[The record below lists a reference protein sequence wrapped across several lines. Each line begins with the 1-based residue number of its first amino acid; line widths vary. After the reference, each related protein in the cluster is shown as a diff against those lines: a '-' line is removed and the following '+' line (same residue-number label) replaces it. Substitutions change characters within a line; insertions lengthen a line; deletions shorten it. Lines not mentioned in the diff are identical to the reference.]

1 MVYFLHRCMLKDLKG
16 TIDLFVPLLTNKRQ
30 HIRTFSSGCIAFFL
44 HKIPTAKLLR
54 LLWELHKSNSSLTS
68 DCGGDIL
75 AETLRSVDGQFHSC
89 CREVIPG
96 IMDLAAGNLKESPES
111 PVEQRRHSKRLRH
124 DGAQNSVNDA
134 DSLLTTEEAANFCM
148 RCLTRALKLLTD
160 SGLKPE
166 SLLATGRLYFSRLS
180 DPNLMPSRAPLFVAG
195 LDSLIMLL
203 FNKRHINQFEGILY
217 ELFCNS
223 IAKNPSLPLAE
234 LVLKFVNMILSSTKF
249 SESERVGFLASVVRH
264 KSFER
269 DFAVSLPD
277 ILLRFSTK
285 QPASLDLL
293 TILARMSLIHRS
305 PQVEPVAPSSTNSL
319 LCLSLASSDT
329 SKSSPSTPGR
339 TTDWLVQSFNDEFN
353 PTCMTSL
360 SRRLCTLLFLKH
372 LRDCLLT
379 RPELSCAF
387 LRILDLCSQAGLL
400 QDTENAV
407 NGVERFLP
415 FLMSFSHQI
424 RLHSLRILR
433 CLLMSMDSYGTGLLS
448 ESPLTAIDRCL
459 TCERTKHC
467 PNSLRELLATILH
480 LHCGRAGV
488 FKSSMG
494 AKIVIHY
501 LLGLLH
507 VNLTPVWDGVVA
519 ALASFLNPVIYAEAA
534 DAGSQPRDYRK
545 RQIARSRSR
554 SPDSTAV
561 AVPDDDEETAESAQA
576 KLQWR
581 QLCKEMFWSKLT
593 ELLGEETSASFR
605 PPDEVDSGPSTL
617 VFDELPIESAFLA
630 LLYAIPDERSAS
642 VLPVNA
648 TEAPTTF
655 SPHRRPDW
663 RSYRLNLW
671 RTITPAGVGKHA
683 RFLVPIF
690 LKFVNSEFYGCPSKA
705 NEDVLICALNLFS
718 QMPNLQSVF
727 KHEELSLTVL
737 RLLTNKR
744 PVVQQAAFKVWLNLS
759 PKGVVP
765 YREDLEKILSL
776 QSFREAVRVFKLDTS
791 VAPKDRAIV
800 APILIRILYGR
811 LHLSKENLAPA
822 VFTNLADCTDAELGI
837 LLSLIIESF
846 YSAVGIPAE
855 GLPVEEAS
863 FPPDAACLRASLG
876 ANSWARLQAICQVVE
891 NLLSFMGH
899 RLGGLS
905 PPSSESSKSPGSTR
919 NPEEHAPTLFQIG
932 LLMIAIT
939 SAPSA
944 ITDTSGEPKKPHSK
958 QVKVVRKTGLA
969 LLLHLFNAPGI
980 NTDAFW
986 TPKRVE
992 IVQQVVIRPY
1002 LPQLSQAAVASPG
1015 HLIIC
1020 LSLACSQKAHLSANF
1035 LTQDLLTELMKLLL
1049 HPKVSK
1055 HVTRVIIE
1063 ILWNMIFL
1071 PEVQVI
1077 GRLAILPHH
1086 SSLIEYIYQHML
1098 ALCSLGSS
1106 QARKTLNSSSEVLQR
1121 EFKLLGYLTIPLE
1134 NTEACFL
1141 SPDQASRLLSGLLPF
1156 LVKTFARKPT
1166 TTGLRRRGTEETK
1179 LPRLETEAVRTAQAI
1194 SGENTEAEI
1203 LRALCRLM
1211 EVTSDVSDHL
1221 SRVLDLFSKVE
1232 SRISRTLLCNAAGIA
1247 ASRLPLP
1254 AACDALNTALR
1265 DLSLFNANLAKQSPP
1280 GIVEAMR
1287 AVRTQWGEKKS
1298 TAALAAAPAFER
1310 NIVFKLL
1317 TMVNSWDSSRLD
1329 MIDSAQH
1336 EAGMNAFTGLCDLLI
1351 PAAVDG
1357 NDGDSGSTATTTAM
1371 VTADSFVF
1379 FIHLAG
1385 VNCALHIL
1393 QTAELQLRDLALDY
1407 CVRLA
1412 ETLRRGSTL
1421 HKQEKAAASPAE
1433 SLIKRLIVDSL
1444 WPGLCRS
1451 IKFCTGPRRL
1461 HFFRLL
1467 TGLVRALQSHPFFA
1481 PLALL
1486 ADFSNTQTCFFTN
1499 LQSGTTARQL
1509 FALRRLALFLQN
1521 PLTIASKKAIQRC
1534 LAVASAR
1541 KGKSQVTAEAGGC
1554 AKEPFVLP
1562 LQHLRGIFLPVL
1574 LFIVKQELNNEVNSS
1589 SGTISSEARPLLT
1602 ACFDAVRALASHLPW
1617 SPYRELLNSALS
1629 QLDQAPDSSVA
1640 LRYALAIIDGF
1651 QAPKWSESDNGQSEQ
1666 LNFMLT
1672 VVSRMQ
1678 AHITPSKSD
1687 GAGADAHPKLRSGT
1701 YLRTNAVV
1709 ALVTLLRRLP
1719 QGSLSQRLPH
1729 LLLRVVDV
1737 LRPSRKLPSRARM
1750 EAVSALSKV
1759 AAMVAG
1765 GGNGVQDL
1773 DCLFNTV
1780 SRELSRG
1787 YTAMQIRLASLHRI
1801 FGDLAASIE
1810 KGDLSIVPGT
1820 LDNGCLL
1827 LFRLYLDEVAGSLG
1841 EQNDSRRDA
1850 LASFS
1855 ATSVAEGGLMSSLP
1869 VAGTTDLPEAKGFKA
1884 PAGVPLLLRFM
1895 SPSALERL
1903 FSDLRVAAALV
1914 AKGLIIS
1921 NESLSSGG
1929 EVTSDQ
1935 KLINHLR
1942 YRKRAL
1948 ARLQT
1953 VLNRIPTKQGLLAPR
1968 LFGGA
1973 NHLDAGRLSLKLINT
1988 GDNSK
1993 ADQPPVQAIKRGP
2006 AALYRPG
2013 WGKAGSQLLEQRPS
2027 YLELPPEPTRE
2038 SQKLHATQTDTAA
2051 HESLLLVSCGLQT
2064 LLGLLRS
2071 GLLQPD
2077 READF
2082 QLLADCVPA
2091 VMRSLST
2098 SYLAVLAGAVRC
2110 VRFFLH
2116 VAVRGFALQLP
2127 EITSRLFALIDSH
2140 AGLLS
2145 TGGSARDV
2153 VAQSFAQGLYAT
2165 LAAVIRHQNH
2175 CPLSQPQLV
2184 TLFNTIETEI
2194 VRDAVTAPALA
2205 LLLSLL
2211 HRRLRDPN
2219 PNEESAA
2226 VVKFHGD
2233 NSTAASTEAMLAQ
2246 GLLVAK
2252 ATDKDFSFAGAGGGP
2267 RLVALML
2274 RVLRMAIT
2282 SPSELAR
2289 RDCRRCL
2296 LTFLLNYPH
2305 QKRFITSLLGFLL
2318 RQLEHG
2324 VEFGRSSVAS
2334 LLANI
2339 VAELP
2344 VENLLQGGLDET
2356 ILLSVGAA
2364 IERESSVSVRLALYG
2379 IIRLLFTRLPEAN
2392 AEAHFNEYLLAF
2404 LRASASTRAS
2414 ARLLGLQLVSVVLDT
2429 QEALSTANRRNLLLD
2444 VIANN
2449 IVSDSRTEL
2458 QLLRSTH
2465 AHLFS
2470 EVVQSDKPVKSRMD
2484 GETPDGNVDDDDDGW
2499 MSDLEVPPSPPPL
2512 GSKITPYEQEEEE
2525 EEEDEGMDEDE
2536 APEDRDEEEDV
2547 EDAQDLLA
2555 EDPQAELDAMEVSP
2569 PEQVTADA
2577 VKAVESCIGSTATQ
2591 TAFKPSRSA
2600 PDMHFVL
2607 VTCTLEHGL
2616 RMIYRLLSPAGEDE
2630 VEADLTALITS
2641 KAVLPLWQTLLS
2653 PPEEKDDER
2662 AKKYSKLLMLEE
2674 EVGAD
2679 AEERSLRRRQRRG
2692 GGLLLLAPTRPVREW
2707 AARCLSLLL
2716 RAEVASLG
2724 KTMTAGTEPVF
2735 RSEFFKSE
2743 LEKGKNRGRR
2753 RLVLLLSGILS
2764 DSLRVLELESRN
2776 SMPEEYSTVVLANII
2791 QLGQLLH
2798 ALGSWKSVL
2807 RIFKT
2812 ANRISLDE
2820 LNNRKYSF
2828 AQRILAL
2835 KLTAGLLLKLP
2846 PPSEAEIAAILR
2858 NPTDPSS
2865 SSPRTGDE
2873 EEEVTTS
2880 SQSTGSVIYLKTAL
2894 RLLARESRQRERL
2907 AFLATSSVALSGD
2920 AVPTGEERNMGRR
2933 LSGRLNRVDSTRAKM
2948 RRKRTEAKMRRALL
2962 SGELSATEASQRLAN
2977 LPMVELAS
2985 ADHLISLIESTESA
2999 LASALS
3005 ARSHQPSLISTLYA
3019 RNSLSL
3025 HRKRDARALRKV
3037 AKAALGEHHNTGTT
3051 HEPLDDTLED
3061 DAAGGR
3067 KVGRGEK
3074 SRQQKKRPRSSVES
3088 SEPVKKSRLNITTHA
3103 TASAGTDTLRNPGPV
3118 VRANSMGAGLLNR
3131 GRTLG
3136 IGCWN
3141 VRTFLDPGAQSL
3153 TAHSPGQYNVDVC
3166 CLSEVRLPDSGS
3178 REIKI
3183 PGVESHFTL
3192 YRSGSRDSSG
3202 RHGVAIALS
3211 QQLDLAL
3218 LAWEPVND
3226 RMSYVRLKGHF
3237 TNISIISVRGDE
3249 VVLDDW
3255 GLGILVPILKKG
3267 DKTRCENYR
3276 GIGLNDVVA
3285 KIFAIVLLRRFQAVR
3300 DSRTRPNQAGFRAG
3314 RGCADHI
3321 FTLMRIL
3328 EFRYSY
3334 QQPTA
3339 VCFIDFA
3346 AAFDSVHR
3354 ESLWRI
3360 MALDGV
3366 PAEIIAMTK
3375 AYYRSTTARVLV
3387 RNNLSQPFG
3396 IRSGVRLGCI
3406 VSPILFNYAIDW
3418 ILGRALRESDGVEFA
3433 PGHRLT
3439 DLDYAD
3445 DIALLA
3451 SSFGDLQSMVSWVN
3465 EVAKSVGLSINAGKT
3480 NVFSSR
3486 IPDQEKTP
3494 LGIDGCQLE
3503 EVRVYRASVRSVLYG
3518 CECWA
3523 VRVDER
3529 KREIFDHQ
3537 CLRTTL
3543 RMKFTDFVSNETVRA
3558 RCDNIARITQAI
3570 QERRLRWFGHVL
3582 RRPPQELNV
3591 TARDPA
3597 PLPHWRRRRGGQFK
3611 TWLDTIRQDMEVV
3624 LGPSVFGL
3632 RRWRRE

>member
-1 MVYFLHRCMLKDLKG
+1 MASTRHKTENTFHFLTYKEQIKQKVRLSCRRSLVDADDDLDSFFASTLDNWTYINKSDTFSEFRRSVAPFVLNLKLILLHKDEVISNLRHFMQECDENSCGPILDLISALSCDLREDFFPYFPLFFLEIQKLIVKDQQDAEILNHCFNCLSHMVYFLHRCMLKDLKG

-30 HIRTFSSGCIAFFL
+30 YIRTFSAGCIAFFL

-54 LLWELHKSNSSLTS
+54 LLWDLHRSNSSLTS

-96 IMDLAAGNLKESPES
+96 IMDLAAGNLKDAPES
-111 PVEQRRHSKRLRH
+111 PVGQRRHSKRLRH
-124 DGAQNSVNDA
+124 DGTQNSVNDA

-148 RCLTRALKLLTD
+148 LCLTRALELLTE

-166 SLLATGRLYFSRLS
+166 SLLATGRLYFSRLC
-180 DPNLMPSRAPLFVAG
+180 DPNLTPSRAPLFVAG

-223 IAKNPSLPLAE
+223 IAKHPSLPLAE
-234 LVLKFVNMILSSTKF
+234 LVLKFVNMILSSAKF

-269 DFAVSLPD
+269 DFSVSLPD
-277 ILLRFSTK
+277 MLLRFSTK

-305 PQVEPVAPSSTNSL
+305 PQVEPVVPSPTNSL

-329 SKSSPSTPGR
+329 SKSSASTPGR
-339 TTDWLVQSFNDEFN
+339 TTDWLVQSFKDEFN
-353 PTCMTSL
+353 PTSMTSL

-372 LRDCLLT
+372 LSPLPVDVLSLLSVEAKHIYGVLDRCKGKIEGGTSINLFVTCLCAVYDTWFSLTWTNETREDPIDSGNITFDSKILLQLATDCLHT

-387 LRILDLCSQAGLL
+387 LRILDLCSQTGLL

-433 CLLMSMDSYGTGLLS
+433 CLLMCMDSYGTGLLA

-480 LHCGRAGV
+480 LHSGRAGV

-519 ALASFLNPVIYAEAA
+519 ALGSFLNPVIYAEAA

-545 RQIARSRSR
+545 RQISRSRSR
-554 SPDSTAV
+554 SPNSAAV

-593 ELLGEETSASFR
+593 ELLGEETPASFR
-605 PPDEVDSGPSTL
+605 PPDEGDSGPSTL

-630 LLYAIPDERSAS
+630 LL
-642 VLPVNA
+642 
-648 TEAPTTF
+648 
-655 SPHRRPDW
+655 
-663 RSYRLNLW
+663 
-671 RTITPAGVGKHA
+671 
-683 RFLVPIF
+683 
-690 LKFVNSEFYGCPSKA
+690 
-705 NEDVLICALNLFS
+705 
-718 QMPNLQSVF
+718 
-727 KHEELSLTVL
+727 
-737 RLLTNKR
+737 
-744 PVVQQAAFKVWLNLS
+744 
-759 PKGVVP
+759 
-765 YREDLEKILSL
+765 
-776 QSFREAVRVFKLDTS
+776 
-791 VAPKDRAIV
+791 
-800 APILIRILYGR
+800 
-811 LHLSKENLAPA
+811 
-822 VFTNLADCTDAELGI
+822 
-837 LLSLIIESF
+837 
-846 YSAVGIPAE
+846 
-855 GLPVEEAS
+855 
-863 FPPDAACLRASLG
+863 
-876 ANSWARLQAICQVVE
+876 ICQVVE

-939 SAPSA
+939 SSA
-944 ITDTSGEPKKPHSK
+944 SSALTDTSGESKKPHSK

-980 NTDAFW
+980 NTEAFW

-1015 HLIIC
+1015 HLVIC
-1020 LSLACSQKAHLSANF
+1020 LSLACSQKAHLCANF

-1071 PEVQVI
+1071 PDVQAI
-1077 GRLAILPHH
+1077 GRLAVLPHH

-1098 ALCSLGSS
+1098 ALRSLSSS

-1156 LVKTFARKPT
+1156 LVKTFAKKASTTKPFW
-1166 TTGLRRRGTEETK
+1166 LRRRGAEETK
-1179 LPRLETEAVRTAQAI
+1179 LPRLETEAARTAQAI

-1254 AACDALNTALR
+1254 TACDALNTALR

-1280 GIVEAMR
+1280 GVVEAMR

-1336 EAGMNAFTGLCDLLI
+1336 EAGMNAFAGLCDLLI
-1351 PAAVDG
+1351 PAAAM
-1357 NDGDSGSTATTTAM
+1357 DGDSGSTTTTM
-1371 VTADSFVF
+1371 VTADSLVF

-1412 ETLRRGSTL
+1412 ETLHRASTL
-1421 HKQEKAAASPAE
+1421 HKQEKGAASPSE
-1433 SLIKRLIVDSL
+1433 SRIKRLIVDSL

-1534 LAVASAR
+1534 LAVAAAR
-1541 KGKSQVTAEAGGC
+1541 RGKSQATAEAEGG
-1554 AKEPFVLP
+1554 AKEPFVIP
-1562 LQHLRGIFLPVL
+1562 LHHLRGIFLPVL
-1574 LFIVKQELNNEVNSS
+1574 LFIVKQELNNEVNSPN
-1589 SGTISSEARPLLT
+1589 GTISPEVRPLLT
-1602 ACFDAVRALASHLPW
+1602 ACFDAVRALVPHLPW

-1651 QAPKWSESDNGQSEQ
+1651 QAPKWSESDSGQSEK
-1666 LNFMLT
+1666 LDFMLT

-1678 AHITPSKSD
+1678 THITPSKSD
-1687 GAGADAHPKLRSGT
+1687 GVGADAHSKLRSGT

-1759 AAMVAG
+1759 AVMVAG
-1765 GGNGVQDL
+1765 GGKGDKDL

-1787 YTAMQIRLASLHRI
+1787 YTAMQIRLACLHRI

-1855 ATSVAEGGLMSSLP
+1855 ATSVAEGGLMNSLP

-1929 EVTSDQ
+1929 EVTSDKQ
-1935 KLINHLR
+1935 LINHLR

-2013 WGKAGSQLLEQRPS
+2013 WGKAGSQPLEQRPS

-2145 TGGSARDV
+2145 TGGSARDA

-2165 LAAVIRHQNH
+2165 LATVIRHQNH
-2175 CPLSQPQLV
+2175 CPLSQPLLV

-2219 PNEESAA
+2219 SNEESSA

-2233 NSTAASTEAMLAQ
+2233 NSAAASADAMLAQ

-2274 RVLRMAIT
+2274 RVLRMAII

-2404 LRASASTRAS
+2404 LRAPASTRAS

-2444 VIANN
+2444 VIANS

-2470 EVVQSDKPVKSRMD
+2470 EVAQSDKPVKSRVD

-2499 MSDLEVPPSPPPL
+2499 MSDLEVPPSPPL
-2512 GSKITPYEQEEEE
+2512 GSKVMPYEREEEE
-2525 EEEDEGMDEDE
+2525 EEEDEDMDVDE
-2536 APEDRDEEEDV
+2536 APEDRDEEDV
-2547 EDAQDLLA
+2547 EDAQNLLT

-2577 VKAVESCIGSTATQ
+2577 VKAVESCIGSTTTQ
-2591 TAFKPSRSA
+2591 TSFKPSRSA

-2641 KAVLPLWQTLLS
+2641 KAMLPLWQTLLS

-2692 GGLLLLAPTRPVREW
+2692 GGILLLAPTRSVREW

-2743 LEKGKNRGRR
+2743 LEKGKKRGRR

-2764 DSLRVLELESRN
+2764 DSLRVLEIESRN

-2865 SSPRTGDE
+2865 SSHTGDDE
-2873 EEEVTTS
+2873 EEKTAS
-2880 SQSTGSVIYLKTAL
+2880 SQSTGTVIYLKTAL

-2907 AFLATSSVALSGD
+2907 AFLATSSVALPGD
-2920 AVPTGEERNMGRR
+2920 AVPTGEERSMGRR

-2962 SGELSATEASQRLAN
+2962 SGELSASEASQRLAN

-2999 LASALS
+2999 LASALAAS
-3005 ARSHQPSLISTLYA
+3005 SHQPSLISTLYA

-3037 AKAALGEHHNTGTT
+3037 AKAALGEHHTTGTT
-3051 HEPLDDTLED
+3051 HGPLDDALED
-3061 DAAGGR
+3061 DAAKES
-3067 KVGRGEK
+3067 KVSRGEK
-3074 SRQQKKRPRSSVES
+3074 SRQQRKRPRSSVES
-3088 SEPVKKSRLNITTHA
+3088 SEPVKKS
-3103 TASAGTDTLRNPGPV
+3103 
-3118 VRANSMGAGLLNR
+3118 
-3131 GRTLG
+3131 
-3136 IGCWN
+3136 
-3141 VRTFLDPGAQSL
+3141 
-3153 TAHSPGQYNVDVC
+3153 
-3166 CLSEVRLPDSGS
+3166 
-3178 REIKI
+3178 K
-3183 PGVESHFTL
+3183 
-3192 YRSGSRDSSG
+3192 
-3202 RHGVAIALS
+3202 
-3211 QQLDLAL
+3211 
-3218 LAWEPVND
+3218 
-3226 RMSYVRLKGHF
+3226 LK
-3237 TNISIISVRGDE
+3237 
-3249 VVLDDW
+3249 
-3255 GLGILVPILKKG
+3255 
-3267 DKTRCENYR
+3267 
-3276 GIGLNDVVA
+3276 
-3285 KIFAIVLLRRFQAVR
+3285 
-3300 DSRTRPNQAGFRAG
+3300 
-3314 RGCADHI
+3314 
-3321 FTLMRIL
+3321 
-3328 EFRYSY
+3328 
-3334 QQPTA
+3334 
-3339 VCFIDFA
+3339 
-3346 AAFDSVHR
+3346 
-3354 ESLWRI
+3354 
-3360 MALDGV
+3360 
-3366 PAEIIAMTK
+3366 
-3375 AYYRSTTARVLV
+3375 
-3387 RNNLSQPFG
+3387 
-3396 IRSGVRLGCI
+3396 
-3406 VSPILFNYAIDW
+3406 
-3418 ILGRALRESDGVEFA
+3418 
-3433 PGHRLT
+3433 
-3439 DLDYAD
+3439 
-3445 DIALLA
+3445 
-3451 SSFGDLQSMVSWVN
+3451 
-3465 EVAKSVGLSINAGKT
+3465 
-3480 NVFSSR
+3480 
-3486 IPDQEKTP
+3486 
-3494 LGIDGCQLE
+3494 
-3503 EVRVYRASVRSVLYG
+3503 
-3518 CECWA
+3518 
-3523 VRVDER
+3523 
-3529 KREIFDHQ
+3529 
-3537 CLRTTL
+3537 
-3543 RMKFTDFVSNETVRA
+3543 
-3558 RCDNIARITQAI
+3558 
-3570 QERRLRWFGHVL
+3570 
-3582 RRPPQELNV
+3582 
-3591 TARDPA
+3591 
-3597 PLPHWRRRRGGQFK
+3597 
-3611 TWLDTIRQDMEVV
+3611 
-3624 LGPSVFGL
+3624 
-3632 RRWRRE
+3632 